1 VTYCARAA
9 FFLINFKSTSN
20 GYKTMEDNFDDFLD
34 QVDPIN
40 DIQVNTPI

>member
-1 VTYCARAA
+1 MKL
-9 FFLINFKSTSN
+9 FFWLILISSN
-20 GYKTMEDNFDDFLD
+20 GHKTMEDNFDDFLD